1 MAGQIFTN
9 YKVGLQHAGSYQVSG
24 KPFASGSIN
33 AGTAVS
39 IAFPSVTRW
48 VQVINNDGDRACRVG
63 FSTDGVELKDGG
75 VNFFT
80 VAASGSSHPLEL
92 KLSQISLSGSGDVDI
107 VAGLT
112 YISVESINNP
122 NVSPSAPYINW
133 SGSSGVG

>member
-9 YKVGLQHAGSYQVSG
+9 YKVGLQNVGSYQVSG

-33 AGTAVS
+33 AATALS

-48 VQVINNDGDRACRVG
+48 VQIVNNDSSNACRVG
-63 FSTDGVELKDGG
+63 FSTDGVTADGG

-80 VAASGSSHPLEL
+80 VAASSVSHPLEL
-92 KLSQISLSGSGDVDI
+92 KLSQISLSGSTDVDI

-112 YISVESINNP
+112 YISVQSIDNP
-122 NVSPSAPYINW
+122 NVSPSGPYINW

>member
-9 YKVGLQHAGSYQVSG
+9 YKVGLQNVGSYQVSG

-33 AGTAVS
+33 ASTAVS
-39 IAFPSVTRW
+39 IVFPSVTRW
-48 VQVINNDGDRACRVG
+48 VGAINNDDKACRVG
-63 FSTDGVELKDGG
+63 FSTDGVTEDGG

-92 KLSQISLSGSGDVDI
+92 KLSQISLSGSNNVDI

-112 YISVESINNP
+112 YISVQSINNP

>member
-9 YKVGLQHAGSYQVSG
+9 YKVGLQNVGSYQVSG

-33 AGTAVS
+33 AVTAVS

-48 VQVINNDGDRACRVG
+48 VQVINNDDKACRVG
-63 FSTDGVELKDGG
+63 FSTDGVTEDGG
-75 VNFFT
+75 ANFFT

-92 KLSQISLSGSGDVDI
+92 KLSQISLSGSNNVDV

-112 YISVESINNP
+112 YIAAGSINNP
-122 NVSPSAPYINW
+122 NVSPSAPHINW

>member
-33 AGTAVS
+33 ASTAVS
-39 IAFPSVTRW
+39 IVFPSVTRW
-48 VQVINNDGDRACRVG
+48 VQVINNDDKACRVG
-63 FSTDGVELKDGG
+63 FSTDGVTEDGG

-92 KLSQISLSGSGDVDI
+92 KLSQISLSGSNNVDI

-112 YISVESINNP
+112 YISVQSINNP

>member
-9 YKVGLQHAGSYQVSG
+9 YKVGLQNVGSYQVSG
-24 KPFASGSIN
+24 KPFASGSID
-33 AGTAVS
+33 ASTAVS

-48 VQVINNDGDRACRVG
+48 VQVINNDDKACRVG
-63 FSTDGVELKDGG
+63 FSTDGVTEHGG

-80 VAASGSSHPLEL
+80 VAASTVSHPLEL
-92 KLSQISLSGSGDVDI
+92 KLSQISLSGSTDVDV

-112 YISVESINNP
+112 YISVQSINNP

>member
-33 AGTAVS
+33 ASTAVS

-48 VQVINNDGDRACRVG
+48 VQVINNDDKACRVG
-63 FSTDGVELKDGG
+63 FSTDGVTHHGG
-75 VNFFT
+75 TNFFT

-92 KLSQISLSGSGDVDI
+92 KLSQISLSGSNNVDI

-112 YISVESINNP
+112 YISVQSINNP